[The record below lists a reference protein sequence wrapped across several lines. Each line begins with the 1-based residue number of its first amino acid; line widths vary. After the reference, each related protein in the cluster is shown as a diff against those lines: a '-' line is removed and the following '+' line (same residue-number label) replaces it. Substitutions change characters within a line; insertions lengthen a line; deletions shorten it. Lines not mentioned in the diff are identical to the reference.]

1 MFTTN
6 LGLAAAL
13 GHILYYNW
21 GTNLSIGK
29 RNVPNGM
36 VFSCNSNP
44 DEQKEWQFLLLLQN

>member
-44 DEQKEWQFLLLLQN
+44 DEQKEWQFLLLSQN